1 MAIGKRNIRAVMDAG
16 YDLGTESTDSSNNLG
31 WTARV
36 VLYFGN
42 GITALTNYNEVC
54 KDITNNY
61 PYQDRVLVIPS
72 FGAYLLTAGPT
83 MTNTGLKHIHH
94 QMQAQRGFTN
104 LATYY
109 STSSP
114 SRFAITGTG
123 NGSGT
128 YKTNNIS
135 MGDMRGHEYHTTSNG
150 IWPSSQTG
158 TLSDGVEYLYNTG
171 AISVGSTS

>member
-1 MAIGKRNIRAVMDAG
+1 MTQRRNIRAVMDAG
-16 YDLGTESTDSSNNLG
+16 YDFGTESTDSSDNLG

-42 GITALTNYNEVC
+42 GITALTNYNQVC
-54 KDITNNY
+54 KDINGDY
-61 PYQDRVLVIPS
+61 PYQDRVFVIPS
-72 FGAYLLTAGPT
+72 FGAYLLNSGPT
-83 MTNTGLKHIHH
+83 MTDTGLKHIHH

-109 STSSP
+109 SISSP
-114 SRFAITGTG
+114 SSGSITGTG
-123 NGSGT
+123 NGNGT
-128 YKTNNIS
+128 YKANNIS

-158 TLSDGVEYLYNTG
+158 TLSDGVENLRNTG
-171 AISVGSTS
+171 AISVGTTS